1 LKSWYSDG
9 DFDISDMGLRTPSVG
24 LWKVLLEDEEVAG
37 VAGQKEACQLR
48 LPWARSLTGSTC
60 TNLTGSTYTTEFNTQ
75 NTTECRSPFPKPAAF
90 STSDGNP
97 CEITAPNIEAPVDPE
112 SHLCDIPVESERSSG
127 ADDVY
132 ETQSIRDNL
141 PEQRY
146 GEDFAPRT
154 PGTVQYSVSLNT
166 PQAPKKAKRTL
177 NIGEIKP
184 IPFNIE
190 QVPCAC

>member
-37 VAGQKEACQLR
+37 AGKNETCQLR
-48 LPWARSLTGSTC
+48 LSWARSLTGSSC
-60 TNLTGSTYTTEFNTQ
+60 IALTGWTYTNEINTQ
-75 NTTECRSPFPKPAAF
+75 IVMERRNAFPKPAVF
-90 STSDGNP
+90 SISDGNL
-97 CEITAPNIEAPVDPE
+97 CHVTAPNIEAPVDPE